1 MRLKVFYIILA
12 AYLLVPAITV
22 NCQQPG
28 EEEILLKLFSGIL
41 DTNNN
46 EERVRLNDSIVK
58 IIDKYIESEMVL
70 NHRFVDLR
78 YLGQILSPDSRLKII
93 TWNLVMTDGTNKY
106 FCYLVRKGN
115 RGKPNQVFK
124 LTGANMDDP
133 PRTDKIY
140 SPEDWYG
147 ALYYAVQPFRHKRET
162 FYVLLGLDYTNL
174 LISTKIIDVLTFTD
188 DGGIIFGKDCFI
200 RGDDIKQ
207 RELLSYSADGI
218 TTLRFNN
225 KKSII
230 FDHLVPVSQVRPE
243 SPGFYVPEFSFDAYV
258 LKKGIWKFEENIE
271 PTIRK

>member
-115 RGKPNQVFK
+115 RGKPNQIFK
-124 LTGANMDDP
+124 LAGANMDDP

-174 LISTKIIDVLTFTD
+174 LISTKIIDVLAFTD

-200 RGDDIKQ
+200 RGDDIKH